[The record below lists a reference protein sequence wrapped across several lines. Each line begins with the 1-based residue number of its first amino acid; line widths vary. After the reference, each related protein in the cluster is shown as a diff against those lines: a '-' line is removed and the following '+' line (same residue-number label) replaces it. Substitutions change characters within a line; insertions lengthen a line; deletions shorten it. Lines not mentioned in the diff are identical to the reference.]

1 MDTITHG
8 IAGALISK
16 AMFRGDDLFAMRA
29 MNRRRIVT
37 WSTMLGAI
45 FPDSDTFRDMLSH
58 NEMLVITWHR
68 SVTHSLIC
76 LPVFAILLAALTRWI
91 VRSRKWDAPS
101 FSVLAAIYA
110 AGILSHV
117 LLDLVTSFGTMIWS
131 PLGWTRPAWDLIFI
145 VDFTFTGILL
155 APQILAWVHERP
167 EKSRRRALV
176 SLAIFILAVFAVQS
190 IGNAVG
196 APISAATVFL
206 FDVILTALF
215 LFPLQSKKKRPGP
228 RKAKPAAAEAAQVSE
243 SEDASAAKFF
253 SPLLWNRAG
262 LACACAYIAVA
273 IFAHHAALERV
284 KNFAAQQKLEVQT
297 LGALPFPPSLW
308 RWDGLVRTP
317 RGVYEVRL
325 DLSEKS
331 AFENS
336 AQNSPRQNSAQQNA
350 ALQNST
356 PQNSMSQSVP
366 RHSPAE
372 SSALGNYSTQ
382 SFATESSAQQDST
395 VKILPARNSALQDS
409 MADRAAADVA
419 ERPVVEYRF
428 FPEAYP
434 NVYIEAAK
442 DLPEVQKVLWFDR
455 FPVTR
460 YHEERGEPVVEFSD
474 MRFPQVRRGRPAPFT
489 YRVHFGPGG
498 NVISQGWVK

>member
-16 AMFRGDDLFAMRA
+16 AMFHGDDLFAMRA
-29 MNRRRIVT
+29 LNRRRIVT

-58 NEMLVITWHR
+58 NDMLVITWHR
-68 SVTHSLIC
+68 SITHSLLF
-76 LPVFAILLAALTRWI
+76 LPVFALVLAALTRWI
-91 VRSRKWDAPS
+91 VRWRKWDAPS
-101 FSVLAAIYA
+101 FSALTGIYA
-110 AGILSHV
+110 VGILSHI

-131 PLGWTRPAWDLIFI
+131 PLAWTRPAWDLIFI

-196 APISAATVFL
+196 APISSATVFL
-206 FDVILTALF
+206 FDVILAALF
-215 LFPLQSKKKRPGP
+215 LFPLQSKKKIPAPTKG
-228 RKAKPAAAEAAQVSE
+228 KPAQSAAAKVSE
-243 SEDASAAKFF
+243 PDAKASKFF

-262 LACACAYIAVA
+262 LACACVYIALA
-273 IFAHHAALERV
+273 IVAHHAALDRV
-284 KNFAAQQKLEVQT
+284 RNFATQQKLEVQT

-317 RGVYEVRL
+317 RGVYELRL
-325 DLSEKS
+325 DLSQKS

-336 AQNSPRQNSAQQNA
+336 TQNSKSQNFLSQPSAPGNSASENSAQ
-350 ALQNST
+350 
-356 PQNSMSQSVP
+356 
-366 RHSPAE
+366 E
-372 SSALGNYSTQ
+372 SSAL
-382 SFATESSAQQDST
+382 
-395 VKILPARNSALQDS
+395 KNSALKDS
-409 MADRAAADVA
+409 AMEDATLKNSTSANGAEAEAA

-428 FPEAYP
+428 YPEAHP

-442 DLPEVQKVLWFDR
+442 GLPAVQKVLWFDR

-460 YHEERGEPVVEFSD
+460 YHEEHGEPVVEFSD
-474 MRFPQVRRGRPAPFT
+474 MRFPQVRRGLPAPFT
-489 YRVHFGPGG
+489 YRVRFGPGG
-498 NVISQGWVK
+498 NVISQGWAK

>member
-16 AMFRGDDLFAMRA
+16 AIFHGDDLFAMRA

-45 FPDSDTFRDMLSH
+45 FPDSDTFRDMLSR
-58 NEMLVITWHR
+58 NDMLVITWHR
-68 SVTHSLIC
+68 SITHSLLF
-76 LPVFAILLAALTRWI
+76 LPVFALLLAALTRWTA
-91 VRSRKWDAPS
+91 RWRKWDAPS
-101 FSVLAAIYA
+101 FPVLAAIYA
-110 AGILSHV
+110 VGILSHI
-117 LLDLVTSFGTMIWS
+117 LLDLITSFGTMIWS
-131 PLGWTRPAWDLIFI
+131 PLAWTRPAWDLIFI
-145 VDFTFTGILL
+145 LDFTFTGILL

-196 APISAATVFL
+196 APISAFTVFL
-206 FDVILTALF
+206 FDVILAALF
-215 LFPLQSKKKRPGP
+215 LFPLQSKKKIPGP
-228 RKAKPAAAEAAQVSE
+228 TKGKPPRTAVAKVSE
-243 SEDASAAKFF
+243 SEDASTSKFF
-253 SPLLWNRAG
+253 SPLLWNRVG
-262 LACACAYIAVA
+262 LACACAYIVLA
-273 IFAHHAALERV
+273 IFAHRTALERV
-284 KNFAAQQKLEVQT
+284 RNFATQQKLEVQT

-325 DLSEKS
+325 DLNERS

-336 AQNSPRQNSAQQNA
+336 APQNFATE
-350 ALQNST
+350 NST
-356 PQNSMSQSVP
+356 PRN
-366 RHSPAE
+366 
-372 SSALGNYSTQ
+372 
-382 SFATESSAQQDST
+382 FAP
-395 VKILPARNSALQDS
+395 KNSAS
-409 MADRAAADVA
+409 ANGAAANAA

-428 FPEAYP
+428 YPEAYP

-474 MRFPQVRRGRPAPFT
+474 TRFPQVRRGRAAPFT
-489 YRVHFGPGG
+489 YRVRLGPGG
-498 NVISQGWVK
+498 NVISQGWLK

>member
-1 MDTITHG
+1 
-8 IAGALISK
+8 
-16 AMFRGDDLFAMRA
+16 
-29 MNRRRIVT
+29 
-37 WSTMLGAI
+37 
-45 FPDSDTFRDMLSH
+45 
-58 NEMLVITWHR
+58 
-68 SVTHSLIC
+68 
-76 LPVFAILLAALTRWI
+76 
-91 VRSRKWDAPS
+91 
-101 FSVLAAIYA
+101 
-110 AGILSHV
+110 
-117 LLDLVTSFGTMIWS
+117 
-131 PLGWTRPAWDLIFI
+131 

-167 EKSRRRALV
+167 KKSRRRALV
-176 SLAIFILAVFAVQS
+176 SLAIFILAVFAVQA

-196 APISAATVFL
+196 APISAVTVFL
-206 FDVILTALF
+206 FDVILAALF
-215 LFPLQSKKKRPGP
+215 LFPLQSKKKIPGP

-243 SEDASAAKFF
+243 SEDARSSKFF
-253 SPLLWNRAG
+253 SPLLWNSAG
-262 LACACAYIAVA
+262 LACACAYIALA
-273 IFAHHAALERV
+273 IVAHHAALERV
-284 KNFAAQQKLEVQT
+284 KNFATQQKLEVQT

-317 RGVYEVRL
+317 RGVYELRL

-336 AQNSPRQNSAQQNA
+336 VQNSTQQNSTQQNA
-350 ALQNST
+350 ALQNFSL
-356 PQNSMSQSVP
+356 QNSTSQFAAQ
-366 RHSPAE
+366 HSAPE
-372 SSALGNYSTQ
+372 SSALRNSSVQNSETENSTQ
-382 SFATESSAQQDST
+382 QNST
-395 VKILPARNSALQDS
+395 MKMSPARYSALQDS
-409 MADRAAADVA
+409 MADRAAVDVA

-489 YRVHFGPGG
+489 YRVRFGPGG
-498 NVISQGWVK
+498 NVISQGWAK